1 MLAFRAFPSFQM
13 LSTRECYRPDPAH
26 EPAARLP
33 VVNDAAVTG
42 GTHPEG
48 RLPRRSVE
56 TGAAWSRTLD
66 PCSVSR
72 LASAAAYSTST
83 AS

>member
-1 MLAFRAFPSFQM
+1 MSN
-13 LSTRECYRPDPAH
+13 
-26 EPAARLP
+26 AARLP